1 MASAVEVGLA
11 VSSHEVSRLATATFD
26 GVTVTPMPTAD
37 LPPGWRSADVG
48 AVGKAGRASEV
59 GGTFTIAGAGDD
71 IWGASD
77 AFRFAYIQLRGD
89 GAVVSR
95 VATVQNVSSWTKAG
109 VMIRQSLDAG
119 AAHASLFVTPAKGIA
134 FQRRVS
140 AGGVTIGCATAG
152 AAPRFV
158 KLARAGTTI
167 TASASIDGRTWTRVG
182 EETLAITGPIWAGLA
197 VSSHDATRLASVTFD
212 QTEVFDAATLPA
224 GWQSEDVGEV
234 GVGGAASAAG
244 TTFTISGGGAD
255 IWGRADA
262 FHFAHRTLR
271 GDGELIAHVAS
282 VGDTHR
288 WAKAGVMIRHG
299 TSASAPFAMMVMSA
313 ASGTAFQ
320 YRSASGV
327 SAKSVAGSAAGAP
340 YWVKIRRRGATI
352 RGYQSSD
359 GLTWQRV
366 GTVVLA
372 VDASAEIGLV
382 VTSHD
387 KTALCQ
393 AVFDGVAP

>member
-1 MASAVEVGLA
+1 
-11 VSSHEVSRLATATFD
+11 VSSHEVSKLATATFD
-26 GVTVTPMPTAD
+26 NVTVTPAPAGTG
-37 LPPGWRSADVG
+37 LPPGWGTADVG
-48 AVGKAGRASEV
+48 VVGKTGRASAT

-77 AFRFAYIQLRGD
+77 AFRFAYVQLRGD
-89 GAVVSR
+89 GTIVSR
-95 VATVQNVSSWTKAG
+95 VATVQNVSAWTKAG

-140 AGGVTIGCATAG
+140 AGGATIGSATAG
-152 AAPRFV
+152 SAPRFV
-158 KLARAGTTI
+158 KLARAGPTI
-167 TASASIDGRTWTRVG
+167 TASVSFDGRTWTRVG
-182 EETLAITGPIWAGLA
+182 QETLAITGPVWAGLA

-212 QTEVFDAATLPA
+212 QVEVLDAATLPA

-234 GVGGAASAAG
+234 GVAGAASAAG
-244 TTFTISGGGAD
+244 GTFTINGAGAD
-255 IWGRADA
+255 IWGGADA

-271 GDGELIAHVAS
+271 GNGELIARVAR

-288 WAKAGVMIRHG
+288 WAKAGVMIRQG
-299 TSASAPFAMMVMSA
+299 TSASAPFAMMVVSA

-320 YRSASGV
+320 YRSASGG
-327 SAKSVAGSAAGAP
+327 SARSVTGSAAGAP
-340 YWVKIRRRGATI
+340 YWVKIKRRGAAIT
-352 RGYQSSD
+352 GYQSSD

-366 GTVVLA
+366 GSVDLA
-372 VDASAEIGLV
+372 TDASAEIGLV

-387 KTALCQ
+387 KTALCP
-393 AVFDGVAP
+393 AVFDGVVP